1 MKTNLATAL
10 RVFLVIFAMLIFA
23 GCFSGCNG
31 IRPQVNAGYYIEN
44 LPDSKTTVLIGT
56 NNSQA
61 NAIHAGLGDA
71 GGVTDGEKAEAVK
84 TDETKSGQ
92 IAKSSGLFVNNNV
105 GDRAAEID
113 ATTALEVLKNVR
125 GTSAGQGQT
134 TTKGNE
140 SPATG
145 GAQTQ
150 TPTQTESR
158 TVNTPVAVSQQGAVA
173 QTGATPAAG
182 EQAIPAVFSL
192 GIKQAQPVTAAQ
204 KSAVDSAVASDT
216 SETVPAGLDMSL
228 ADWKTLKAAYLEC
241 PECLSLTDAELA
253 ALKAATGK

>member
-1 MKTNLATAL
+1 MRLNFDLATAL
-10 RVFLVIFAMLIFA
+10 RVFLVLFALLIFA

-31 IRPQVNAGYYIEN
+31 LRPQVNAGYYIEN

-61 NAIHAGLGDA
+61 NAIHAAIGDA
-71 GGVTDGEKAEAVK
+71 AGAADGEKAEADK
-84 TDETKSGQ
+84 AQQT
-92 IAKSSGLFVNNNV
+92 AKSSGLFVNNNV
-105 GDRAAEID
+105 GDRAADID
-113 ATTALEVLKNVR
+113 ATSALEVLKDVR

-173 QTGATPAAG
+173 QTGATPVAG

-192 GIKQAQPVTAAQ
+192 GIKQASQPVTAVQ
-204 KSAVDSAVASDT
+204 KSAVDSAVASDI
-216 SETVPAGLDMSL
+216 SETVPEGLDMSL
-228 ADWKTLKAAYLEC
+228 DDWKLLKAAYIEC
-241 PECLSLTDAELA
+241 PECLALSEEEEA
-253 ALKAATGK
+253 ALKQATGK

>member
-1 MKTNLATAL
+1 MKTNLAAAL
-10 RVFLVIFAMLIFA
+10 RMFLVLFALLIFA

-31 IRPQVNAGYYIEN
+31 LRPQVNAGYYIEN

-61 NAIHAGLGDA
+61 NAIHAGIGEAA
-71 GGVTDGEKAEAVK
+71 GAAEGEKAEADK
-84 TDETKSGQ
+84 NLNT
-92 IAKSSGLFVNNNV
+92 AKSSGLFVNNNV

-150 TPTQTESR
+150 TPTQNETR
-158 TVNTPVAVSQQGAVA
+158 TVNTPVAISQQAATA
-173 QTGATPAAG
+173 QTDKAGAA
-182 EQAIPAVFSL
+182 
-192 GIKQAQPVTAAQ
+192 PV
-204 KSAVDSAVASDT
+204 
-216 SETVPAGLDMSL
+216 P
-228 ADWKTLKAAYLEC
+228 KTE
-241 PECLSLTDAELA
+241 E
-253 ALKAATGK
+253 

>member
-1 MKTNLATAL
+1 MKTMKTILNHIAFAAVCLCILA
-10 RVFLVIFAMLIFA
+10 VIL
-23 GCFSGCNG
+23 SGCNG
-31 IRPQVNAGYYIEN
+31 LRPQVNAGYYIEN

-61 NAIHAGLGDA
+61 NAIHAALGDA
-71 GGVTDGEKAEAVK
+71 ASGGGVEGQAAEASAADQ
-84 TDETKSGQ
+84 T
-92 IAKSSGLFVNNNV
+92 AKSSGLFVNNTV
-105 GDRAAEID
+105 GNRAAEID

-158 TVNTPVAVSQQGAVA
+158 TVNTPVAISQQGAVA
-173 QTGATPAAG
+173 QTGATPTAG
-182 EQAIPAVFSL
+182 EQAIPAVFNL
-192 GIKQAQPVTAAQ
+192 AIKQAKAPVTAEQ
-204 KSAVDSAVASDT
+204 KAAIDATVAADT
-216 SETVPAGLDMSL
+216 TDTVPAGLNMTL
-228 ADWKTLKAAYLEC
+228 AEWRTLKAAYIEC
-241 PECLSLTDAELA
+241 PECLSLTEAERA
-253 ALKAATGK
+253 ALHDATGK

>member
-1 MKTNLATAL
+1 MKTNLAAAL
-10 RVFLVIFAMLIFA
+10 RVFLVLFALLIFA

-31 IRPQVNAGYYIEN
+31 LRPQVNAGYYIEN

-61 NAIHAGLGDA
+61 NAIHAAIGDA
-71 GGVTDGEKAEAVK
+71 AGAADGEKAEADK
-84 TDETKSGQ
+84 AQQT
-92 IAKSSGLFVNNNV
+92 AKSSGLFVNNNV
-105 GDRAAEID
+105 GDRAADID
-113 ATTALEVLKNVR
+113 ATSALEVLKDVR

-192 GIKQAQPVTAAQ
+192 GIKQASQPVTAVQ
-204 KSAVDSAVASDT
+204 KSAVDSAVASDI
-216 SETVPAGLDMSL
+216 SETVPEGLDMSL
-228 ADWKTLKAAYLEC
+228 DDWKLLKAAYIEC
-241 PECLSLTDAELA
+241 PECLSLTEAELA
-253 ALKAATGK
+253 ALKEATGK

>member
-1 MKTNLATAL
+1 MRLNFDLAAAL
-10 RVFLVIFAMLIFA
+10 RVFLVLFALLIFA

-31 IRPQVNAGYYIEN
+31 LRPQVNAGYYIEN

-61 NAIHAGLGDA
+61 NAIHAAIGDA
-71 GGVTDGEKAEAVK
+71 AGAADGEKAEADK
-84 TDETKSGQ
+84 AQQT
-92 IAKSSGLFVNNNV
+92 AKSSGLFVNNNV
-105 GDRAAEID
+105 GDRAADID
-113 ATTALEVLKNVR
+113 ATSALEVLKDVR

-192 GIKQAQPVTAAQ
+192 GIKQASQPVTAVQ
-204 KSAVDSAVASDT
+204 KSAVDSAVASDI
-216 SETVPAGLDMSL
+216 SETVPEGLDMSL
-228 ADWKTLKAAYLEC
+228 DDWKLLKAAYIEC

>member
-1 MKTNLATAL
+1 MRLNFDLAAAL
-10 RVFLVIFAMLIFA
+10 RVFLVLFALLIFA

-31 IRPQVNAGYYIEN
+31 LRPQVNAGYYIEN

-61 NAIHAGLGDA
+61 NAIHAAIGDA
-71 GGVTDGEKAEAVK
+71 AGAADGEKAEADK
-84 TDETKSGQ
+84 AQQT
-92 IAKSSGLFVNNNV
+92 AKSSGLFVNNNV

-158 TVNTPVAVSQQGAVA
+158 TVNTPIAVSQQGAVA
-173 QTGATPAAG
+173 QTGTTPAAA
-182 EQAIPAVFSL
+182 EQALPAVFSL
-192 GIKQAQPVTAAQ
+192 GIKQATQPVTAAQ
-204 KSAVDSAVASDT
+204 KSAVDSAVASDI
-216 SETVPAGLDMSL
+216 SETVPEGLDMSL
-228 ADWKTLKAAYLEC
+228 DDWKLLKAAYIEC
-241 PECLSLTDAELA
+241 PECLALSEEEEA
-253 ALKAATGK
+253 ALKQATGK

>member
-1 MKTNLATAL
+1 M
-10 RVFLVIFAMLIFA
+10 
-23 GCFSGCNG
+23 
-31 IRPQVNAGYYIEN
+31 NAGYYIEN

-61 NAIHAGLGDA
+61 NAIHAAIGDA
-71 GGVTDGEKAEAVK
+71 AGAADGEKAEADK
-84 TDETKSGQ
+84 AQQT
-92 IAKSSGLFVNNNV
+92 AKSSGLFVNNNV
-105 GDRAAEID
+105 GDRAADID
-113 ATTALEVLKNVR
+113 ATSALEVLKDVR

-192 GIKQAQPVTAAQ
+192 GIKQASQPVTAVQ
-204 KSAVDSAVASDT
+204 KSAVDSAVASDI
-216 SETVPAGLDMSL
+216 SETVPEGLDMSL
-228 ADWKTLKAAYLEC
+228 DDWKLLKAAYIEC
-241 PECLSLTDAELA
+241 PECLSLTEAELA
-253 ALKAATGK
+253 ALKEATGK

>member
-1 MKTNLATAL
+1 MKTNLNLAAAL
-10 RVFLVIFAMLIFA
+10 RVFLVIFALLIFA
-23 GCFSGCNG
+23 GCNG
-31 IRPQVNAGYYIEN
+31 LRPQVNAGYYIEN

-61 NAIHAGLGDA
+61 NAIHAAIGDA
-71 GGVTDGEKAEAVK
+71 AGAADGEKAEADK
-84 TDETKSGQ
+84 AQQT
-92 IAKSSGLFVNNNV
+92 AKSSGLFVNNNV
-105 GDRAAEID
+105 GDRAADID
-113 ATTALEVLKNVR
+113 ATSALEVLKDVR

-158 TVNTPVAVSQQGAVA
+158 TFNTPVAVSQQGAVA
-173 QTGATPAAG
+173 QTGATPVAG

-192 GIKQAQPVTAAQ
+192 GIKQASQPVTAVQ
-204 KSAVDSAVASDT
+204 KSAVDSAVASDI
-216 SETVPAGLDMSL
+216 SETVPEGLDMSL
-228 ADWKTLKAAYLEC
+228 DDWKLLKAAYIEC
-241 PECLSLTDAELA
+241 PECLALSEEEEA
-253 ALKAATGK
+253 ALKQATGK

>member
-1 MKTNLATAL
+1 MKTNLNLAAAL
-10 RVFLVIFAMLIFA
+10 RVFLVIFALLIFA
-23 GCFSGCNG
+23 GCNG
-31 IRPQVNAGYYIEN
+31 LRPQVNAGYYIEN

-61 NAIHAGLGDA
+61 NAIHAAIGDA
-71 GGVTDGEKAEAVK
+71 AGAADGENAEADK
-84 TDETKSGQ
+84 AQQT
-92 IAKSSGLFVNNNV
+92 AKSSGLFVNNNV
-105 GDRAAEID
+105 GDRAADID
-113 ATTALEVLKNVR
+113 ATSALEVLKDVR

-173 QTGATPAAG
+173 QTGATPVAG

-192 GIKQAQPVTAAQ
+192 GIKQASQPVTAVQ
-204 KSAVDSAVASDT
+204 KSAVDSAVASDI
-216 SETVPAGLDMSL
+216 SETVPEGLDMSL
-228 ADWKTLKAAYLEC
+228 DDWKLLKAAYIEC
-241 PECLSLTDAELA
+241 PECLALSEEEEA
-253 ALKAATGK
+253 ALKQATGK

>member
-1 MKTNLATAL
+1 MRLNFDLATAL
-10 RVFLVIFAMLIFA
+10 RVFLVLFALLIFA
-23 GCFSGCNG
+23 GCFTGCNG
-31 IRPQVNAGYYIEN
+31 LRPQVNAGYYIEN

-61 NAIHAGLGDA
+61 NAIHAAIGDA
-71 GGVTDGEKAEAVK
+71 AGAADGEKAEADK
-84 TDETKSGQ
+84 AQQT
-92 IAKSSGLFVNNNV
+92 AKSSGLFVNNNV
-105 GDRAAEID
+105 GDRAADID
-113 ATTALEVLKNVR
+113 ATSALEVLKNVR

-192 GIKQAQPVTAAQ
+192 GIKQASQPVTAVQ
-204 KSAVDSAVASDT
+204 KSAVDSAVASDI
-216 SETVPAGLDMSL
+216 SETVPEGLDMSL
-228 ADWKTLKAAYLEC
+228 DDWKLLKAAYIEC

>member
-1 MKTNLATAL
+1 MRLNFDLAAAL
-10 RVFLVIFAMLIFA
+10 RVFLVLFALLIFA

-31 IRPQVNAGYYIEN
+31 LRPQVNAGYYIEN

-61 NAIHAGLGDA
+61 NAIHAAIGDA
-71 GGVTDGEKAEAVK
+71 AGAADGEKAEADK
-84 TDETKSGQ
+84 AQQT
-92 IAKSSGLFVNNNV
+92 AKSSGLFVNNNV
-105 GDRAAEID
+105 GDRAADID
-113 ATTALEVLKNVR
+113 ATSALEMLKDVR

-192 GIKQAQPVTAAQ
+192 GIKQAQPVTATQ
-204 KSAVDSAVASDT
+204 KSAVDSAVAADT
-216 SETVPAGLDMSL
+216 SDTVPAGLDMSL

>member
-1 MKTNLATAL
+1 MKTNLNLAAAL
-10 RVFLVIFAMLIFA
+10 RVFLVIFALLIFA
-23 GCFSGCNG
+23 GCNG
-31 IRPQVNAGYYIEN
+31 LRPQVNAGYYIEN

-61 NAIHAGLGDA
+61 NAIHAAIGDA
-71 GGVTDGEKAEAVK
+71 AGAAEGEKAEAVK
-84 TDETKSGQ
+84 TDETKAGQ
-92 IAKSSGLFVNNNV
+92 TAKSSGLFVNNNV

-173 QTGATPAAG
+173 QTGATPVAG

-192 GIKQAQPVTAAQ
+192 GIKQASQPVTAVQ
-204 KSAVDSAVASDT
+204 KSAVDSAVASDI
-216 SETVPAGLDMSL
+216 SETVPEGLDMSL
-228 ADWKTLKAAYLEC
+228 DDWKLLKAAYIEC
-241 PECLSLTDAELA
+241 PECLALSEEEEA
-253 ALKAATGK
+253 ALKQATGK

>member
-1 MKTNLATAL
+1 MKTNLNLAAAL
-10 RVFLVIFAMLIFA
+10 RVFLVIFALLIFA
-23 GCFSGCNG
+23 GCNG
-31 IRPQVNAGYYIEN
+31 LRPQVNAGYYIEN

-61 NAIHAGLGDA
+61 NAIHAGLGNA
-71 GGVTDGEKAEAVK
+71 AGVTDGEKAEADK
-84 TDETKSGQ
+84 AQQT
-92 IAKSSGLFVNNNV
+92 AKSSGLFVNNNV
-105 GDRAAEID
+105 GDRAADID
-113 ATTALEVLKNVR
+113 ATSALEVLKDVR

-173 QTGATPAAG
+173 QTGATPVAG

-192 GIKQAQPVTAAQ
+192 GIKQASQPVTAVQ
-204 KSAVDSAVASDT
+204 KSAVDSAVASDI
-216 SETVPAGLDMSL
+216 SETVPEGLDMSL
-228 ADWKTLKAAYLEC
+228 DDWKLLKAAYIEC
-241 PECLSLTDAELA
+241 PECLALSEEEEA
-253 ALKAATGK
+253 ALKQATGK

>member
-1 MKTNLATAL
+1 MKTTYAAALCVMALLLLA
-10 RVFLVIFAMLIFA
+10 
-23 GCFSGCNG
+23 GCNG
-31 IRPQVNAGYYIEN
+31 LRPQVNAGYYIEN

-61 NAIHAGLGDA
+61 NAIHAGIGEAA
-71 GGVTDGEKAEAVK
+71 GAAEGEKAEADK
-84 TDETKSGQ
+84 NLNT
-92 IAKSSGLFVNNNV
+92 AKSSGLFVNNNV

-173 QTGATPAAG
+173 QTGATPVAS

-192 GIKQAQPVTAAQ
+192 GIKQAAQPVTAAQ
-204 KSAVDSAVASDT
+204 KSAVDSAVASDKT
-216 SETVPAGLDMSL
+216 EKVPDGLDMSL
-228 ADWKTLKAAYLEC
+228 ADWKTLKAAYIEC
-241 PECLSLTDAELA
+241 PECLSLTDAELS